1 MTRDEKFMLLAMEQ
15 AKKAAA
21 IGEAPIG
28 AVVVRGDE
36 VIAAA
41 YNTRETE
48 KNALHHAEIEAIN
61 MAFTVLK
68 GWRLIGCD
76 MYVTLEPC
84 PMCSGAIVNSRIRK
98 LYFGAYDNNYGC
110 CGSNGNILT
119 LKNSYHPEYEGG
131 ILHDECKSL
140 LQEFFKKLR

>member
-1 MTRDEKFMLLAMEQ
+1 MTFKEKYMYEALKLAKESFDEDEV
-15 AKKAAA
+15 
-21 IGEAPIG
+21 PIG
-28 AVVVRGDE
+28 AIIVKDDII
-36 VIAAA
+36 IACGR
-41 YNTRETE
+41 NRRENS

-61 MAFTVLK
+61 MACTVLK